1 MIARMLYHSD
11 LLFIVLLLSGWLA
24 DCFLF
29 RIVPCF
35 KGYFSISEVILYPK
49 WVLLLLYLLL
59 TPTSSLPTR
68 VALAV
73 VLLSILLT
81 VFVLVLYAVTPSLQQ
96 TPSLLYALIAAG
108 AAIEIQS
115 LSYLVDQPFISW
127 FIQWLFE
134 VTGEW
139 NSFSLKRVG
148 LLGYWAL
155 CLTLFFILLNQGV
168 GSAQRVI
175 LQRKYFHYL
184 CVVLFVP
191 GIVMDVAF
199 MR

>member
-1 MIARMLYHSD
+1 MLYRSD

-29 RIVPCF
+29 RIAPCF
-35 KGYFSISEVILYPK
+35 KGYFSISEVVLYPK
-49 WVLLLLYLLL
+49 WMLLLLYLLL
-59 TPTSSLPTR
+59 TPTTPLPTR

-81 VFVLVLYAVTPSLQQ
+81 AFVLVIYAFIPSLQQ

-127 FIQWLFE
+127 FIQWLLE
-134 VTGEW
+134 MEGEW

-148 LLGYWAL
+148 LLMYWAL

-168 GSAQRVI
+168 GSTQRVI